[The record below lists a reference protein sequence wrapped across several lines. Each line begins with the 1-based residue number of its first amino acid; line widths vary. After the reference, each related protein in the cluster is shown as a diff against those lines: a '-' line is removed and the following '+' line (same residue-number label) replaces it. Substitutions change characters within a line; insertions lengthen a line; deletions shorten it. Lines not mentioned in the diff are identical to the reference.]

1 MEKNSSRQRI
11 HGTRLPTTSHLRD
24 GRVSGKVIHKRDGRV
39 SGEVI
44 HTRDDRVS
52 GEVIHTRDDRVSG
65 KDSRISPTSKRILEE
80 ITVKRR
86 NVMRELANR

>member
-11 HGTRLPTTSHLRD
+11 HSTRLPTTSCPRD
-24 GRVSGKVIHKRDGRV
+24 SRESQ
-39 SGEVI
+39 
-44 HTRDDRVS
+44 
-52 GEVIHTRDDRVSG
+52 
-65 KDSRISPTSKRILEE
+65 KDSRVSPTSKRILEE